1 MSKSVFRPRGVWF
14 RHWCTVV
21 CVMVFECFLCNEV
34 SAVTNKAQP
43 MLVRAAICDNS
54 FGMAMERAILTGN
67 IRQVDELLNQNQK
80 DINDVIVIDR
90 KNSTSY
96 QVRFSDSCASYWRQG
111 NYRLQPRE
119 SQDSPDAYGQNSQ
132 FATNSILNEQYGN
145 NDFTNILYDHYRP
158 NKNMFGHVAGT
169 TGDYYSIVNKTTAFS
184 SHRWP
189 VLLGTP
195 LMIAAR
201 AHNTFM
207 LQELLK
213 RGANPNVFIEVENYY
228 PCAYDSFEKGG
239 MWKNCPRRYICALF
253 DLYMRMEDSRQDTAN
268 ACAKLLFENG
278 AGFIRIVDDYGR
290 TAIWD
295 AARLRSVLLLET
307 MVKCGFDVK
316 HKDNIGNNIL
326 DYLKAEPKIV
336 LNERSEVQFLE
347 RLAKYGLQYDGQ
359 MRQPEQKVPAA
370 QPLPRGDIFTPQG
383 SGLTP
388 RFLPIRRDSVPDIK
402 DVTHEI
408 TCTTCKGRGWV
419 AGFKTTTYGNMKSRI
434 CPDCGEVSASHS
446 HDICPTCG
454 GKGKERR
461 LN

>member
-21 CVMVFECFLCNEV
+21 CVMVSGCFLCNEGI
-34 SAVTNKAQP
+34 AVTNKAQP
-43 MLVRAAICDNS
+43 MLVRSAICDTS
-54 FGMAMERAILTGN
+54 YGMAMEKAILTGN
-67 IRQVDELLNQNQK
+67 IRQVDELLKQNQK
-80 DINDVIVIDR
+80 DINDVIVVNWQHSIP
-90 KNSTSY
+90 Y
-96 QVRFSDSCASYWRQG
+96 QVRFSDSEATYWTRRAYDLHLGASKEYNQDAI
-111 NYRLQPRE
+111 NYFLSYQPG
-119 SQDSPDAYGQNSQ
+119 QDYQFEYSLAETYQQNS
-132 FATNSILNEQYGN
+132 
-145 NDFTNILYDHYRP
+145 
-158 NKNMFGHVAGT
+158 VAGR
-169 TGDYYSIVNKTTAFS
+169 TGDFYSISNSKLDG
-184 SHRWP
+184 P
-189 VLLGTP
+189 KLLGAP

-207 LQELLK
+207 MQELLK
-213 RGANPNVFIEVENYY
+213 RGANPNVFIEVKNFY
-228 PCAYDSFEKGG
+228 PGESLFRGG
-239 MWKNCPRRYICALF
+239 IWRNCPRRYICALF
-253 DLYMRMEDSRQDTAN
+253 DLYMRLEDTSLDTAN

-278 AGFIRIVDDYGR
+278 AGFIRIEDDYGR

-307 MVKCGFDVK
+307 MVNCGFDVK
-316 HKDNIGNNIL
+316 HKDNIGNHIL
-326 DYLKAEPKIV
+326 DYLKFEP
-336 LNERSEVQFLE
+336 NGASERMLVQCLE

-359 MRQPEQKVPAA
+359 MRQPEHKAPAA
-370 QPLPRGDIFTPQG
+370 QPLPRGDLFIPQG
-383 SGLTP
+383 GGLTP
-388 RFLPIRRDSVPDIK
+388 GFNSIRPERAPDIK

-446 HDICPTCG
+446 HDICPSCG